1 MKLLEILAEVQYN
14 TYEGMIQVMY
24 EEGSDKTQIVDLIR
38 ALPGITT
45 VTVADSTM
53 ENVETLKIKLITQK
67 SALEAFES
75 LKNIA
80 MTKYPNVKNV
90 KIGEKTIEKA

>member
-1 MKLLEILAEVQYN
+1 MKLLEILAEVQDN
-14 TYEGMIQVMY
+14 TYEGMVQVMY

-75 LKNIA
+75 LKNTA

>member
-1 MKLLEILAEVQYN
+1 MQILSEVQYT
-14 TYEGMIQVMY
+14 TYEGMVQVMY
-24 EEGSDKTQIVDLIR
+24 EEGSDKSQIVDLIR

-45 VTVADSTM
+45 VTVADSTI

-75 LKNIA
+75 LKNTA
-80 MTKYPNVKNV
+80 MSKYPNVKLV
-90 KIGEKTIEKA
+90 KIGEQTIEKV

>member
-1 MKLLEILAEVQYN
+1 MQILSEVQYT

-24 EEGSDKTQIVDLIR
+24 EDGSDKSQIVDLIR

-67 SALEAFES
+67 SAMEAFES
-75 LKNIA
+75 LKNTA
-80 MTKYPNVKNV
+80 MTKYPNVKLV
-90 KIGEKTIEKA
+90 KIGEQTIEKV

>member
-14 TYEGMIQVMY
+14 TYEGMLQVMY

-45 VTVADSTM
+45 VTVADSTI
-53 ENVETLKIKLITQK
+53 ENVETLKIKLYTEKCIR
-67 SALEAFES
+67 SFR
-75 LKNIA
+75 IA
-80 MTKYPNVKNV
+80 
-90 KIGEKTIEKA
+90 

>member
-24 EEGSDKTQIVDLIR
+24 EEGSDKAQIVDLIR

-67 SALEAFES
+67 SAMEAFES
-75 LKNIA
+75 LKNTA
-80 MTKYPNVKNV
+80 MTKYPNVKLV
-90 KIGEKTIEKA
+90 KIGEQTIEKV

>member
-1 MKLLEILAEVQYN
+1 MQILSEVQYT

-24 EEGSDKTQIVDLIR
+24 EEGSDKSQIVDLIR

-45 VTVADSTM
+45 VTVADSTI

-67 SALEAFES
+67 SAMEAFES
-75 LKNIA
+75 LKNTA
-80 MTKYPNVKNV
+80 MTKYPNVKLV
-90 KIGEKTIEKA
+90 KIGKQTIEKV

>member
-67 SALEAFES
+67 NALEAFES
-75 LKNIA
+75 LKNTA

>member
-1 MKLLEILAEVQYN
+1 MKLMQILSEVQYT
-14 TYEGMIQVMY
+14 TYEGMVQVMY
-24 EEGSDKTQIVDLIR
+24 EEGSDKSQIVDLIR

-45 VTVADSTM
+45 VTVADSTI

-75 LKNIA
+75 LKNTA
-80 MTKYPNVKNV
+80 MSKYPNVKLV
-90 KIGEKTIEKA
+90 KIGEQTIEKV

>member
-38 ALPGITT
+38 ALPGIKT
-45 VTVADSTM
+45 VTVADSTI

-75 LKNIA
+75 LKNTA

>member
-1 MKLLEILAEVQYN
+1 MKLMKILSEVQYN
-14 TYEGMIQVMY
+14 TYEAMVQVMY
-24 EEGSDKTQIVDLIR
+24 EDGSDKTQIVDLIR

-67 SALEAFES
+67 SAEEAFES
-75 LKNIA
+75 LKNTA
-80 MTKYPNVKNV
+80 MSKYPNVKLV
-90 KIGEKTIEKA
+90 KIGKQTIEKV

>member
-1 MKLLEILAEVQYN
+1 MKLMNILAEVEYT

-24 EEGSDKTQIVDLIR
+24 EEGSDKSQIVDLIR

-67 SALEAFES
+67 SAMEAFES
-75 LKNIA
+75 LKNTA
-80 MTKYPNVKNV
+80 MTKYPNVKLV
-90 KIGEKTIEKA
+90 KIGEQTIEKV

>member
-1 MKLLEILAEVQYN
+1 MQILSEVQYT
-14 TYEGMIQVMY
+14 TYEGMVQVMY
-24 EEGSDKTQIVDLIR
+24 EDGSDKSQIVDLIR

-67 SALEAFES
+67 SAMEAFKS
-75 LKNIA
+75 LKNTA
-80 MTKYPNVKNV
+80 MTKYPNVKLV
-90 KIGEKTIEKA
+90 KIGKQTIEKA

>member
-45 VTVADSTM
+45 VTVADSTI

-75 LKNIA
+75 LKNTA
-80 MTKYPNVKNV
+80 MKKYPNVKNV

>member
-1 MKLLEILAEVQYN
+1 MKLLEILAEIQYN

-24 EEGSDKTQIVDLIR
+24 EDGSDKSQIVDLIR

-75 LKNIA
+75 LKNTA
-80 MTKYPNVKNV
+80 MSKYPNVKLV
-90 KIGEKTIEKA
+90 KIGEQTIEKV

>member
-1 MKLLEILAEVQYN
+1 MKLMQILSEVQYN
-14 TYEGMIQVMY
+14 TYEAMVQVMY
-24 EEGSDKTQIVDLIR
+24 EEGSDKTEIVDLIR

-67 SALEAFES
+67 SAMEAFES
-75 LKNIA
+75 LKNTA
-80 MTKYPNVKNV
+80 MTKYPNVKLV
-90 KIGEKTIEKA
+90 KIGEQTIEEV

>member
-67 SALEAFES
+67 NALEAFE
-75 LKNIA
+75 
-80 MTKYPNVKNV
+80 
-90 KIGEKTIEKA
+90 

>member
-1 MKLLEILAEVQYN
+1 MKLMQILSEVQYN
-14 TYEGMIQVMY
+14 TYEAMVQVMY
-24 EEGSDKTQIVDLIR
+24 EDGSDKTQIVDLIR

-67 SALEAFES
+67 S
-75 LKNIA
+75 LKNTA
-80 MTKYPNVKNV
+80 MSKYPNVKLV
-90 KIGEKTIEKA
+90 KIGEQTIEKV

>member
-1 MKLLEILAEVQYN
+1 MKLMQILSEVQYN
-14 TYEGMIQVMY
+14 TYEGMVQVMY
-24 EEGSDKTQIVDLIR
+24 EEGSDKTEIVDLIR

-67 SALEAFES
+67 SAMEAFES
-75 LKNIA
+75 LKNTA
-80 MTKYPNVKNV
+80 MSKYPNVKLV
-90 KIGEKTIEKA
+90 KIGEQTIEEV

>member
-24 EEGSDKTQIVDLIR
+24 EDGSDKSQIVDLIR

-75 LKNIA
+75 LKNTA
-80 MTKYPNVKNV
+80 MSKYPNVKLV
-90 KIGEKTIEKA
+90 KIGEQTIEKV

>member
-1 MKLLEILAEVQYN
+1 MQILSEVQYN
-14 TYEGMIQVMY
+14 TYEGMVQVMY
-24 EEGSDKTQIVDLIR
+24 EEGSDKTEIVDLIR

-67 SALEAFES
+67 SAMEAFES
-75 LKNIA
+75 LKNTA
-80 MTKYPNVKNV
+80 MSKYPNVKLV
-90 KIGEKTIEKA
+90 KIGEQTIEEV

>member
-24 EEGSDKTQIVDLIR
+24 EDGSDKSQIVDLIR

-75 LKNIA
+75 LKNTA
-80 MTKYPNVKNV
+80 MTKYPNVKLI
-90 KIGEKTIEKA
+90 KIGEQTIEKV

>member
-1 MKLLEILAEVQYN
+1 MKLMQILSEVQYT

-24 EEGSDKTQIVDLIR
+24 EDGSDKSQIVDLIR

-67 SALEAFES
+67 SAMEAFES
-75 LKNIA
+75 LKNTA
-80 MTKYPNVKNV
+80 MTKYPNVKLV
-90 KIGEKTIEKA
+90 KIGEQTIEKA

>member
-1 MKLLEILAEVQYN
+1 MNILAEVEYT

-24 EEGSDKTQIVDLIR
+24 EEGSDKSQIVDLIR

-67 SALEAFES
+67 SAMEAFES
-75 LKNIA
+75 LKNTA
-80 MTKYPNVKNV
+80 MTKYPNVKLV
-90 KIGEKTIEKA
+90 KIGEQTIEKV

>member
-1 MKLLEILAEVQYN
+1 MQILSEVQYN
-14 TYEGMIQVMY
+14 TYEAMVQVMY
-24 EEGSDKTQIVDLIR
+24 EEGSDKTEIVDLIR

-67 SALEAFES
+67 SAMEAFES
-75 LKNIA
+75 LKNTA
-80 MTKYPNVKNV
+80 MTKYPNVKLV
-90 KIGEKTIEKA
+90 KIGEQTIEEV